1 MFKFC
6 IFTIVIFGIIFSA
19 YAGDGDK
26 PHIVF
31 VVGDDEY
38 RSEITMPLMAKIL
51 EEQHGFKCSMTY
63 AEEPR
68 VLP

>member
-6 IFTIVIFGIIFSA
+6 ISFLVLFGMVFTA
-19 YAGDGDK
+19 NAGNGDK

-51 EEQHGFKCSMTY
+51 EEQG
-63 AEEPR
+63 EQ
-68 VLP
+68 